1 MQGSTLAP
9 TTPKTKSMINQTILN
24 KMQAIQ
30 AEQLAKATK
39 VQPIFTAP
47 KKEITDAKEI
57 IETFKLVPKVEDTPP
72 LNYFTILW
80 HEGRHIEGATF
91 EGAIFTNW
99 QDVQSAFFKLW
110 EVNEKGQDGGYTKVK
125 CTIKLEGK
133 QEYTARI
140 DITNKINNGDFNPNS
155 ANILIHLQDDINAME
170 DEIQDETPELSTL
183 TFDEIVSNLEETSA
197 PAKEDEQEINSKKDE
212 IIKTLQELVKQQEA
226 IIVNLKTQLLEA
238 TATEIKPCKPVVSI
252 NHEKNGIEI
261 KFDCKPSQ
269 STLDLLKSNGFRWS
283 KYNSIWYNVNTAENL
298 NFANSL

>member
-9 TTPKTKSMINQTILN
+9 TKPKPKTMINQTILN

-39 VQPIFTAP
+39 VQPTFQAP

-80 HEGRHIEGATF
+80 HEGNHIEGATF
-91 EGAIFTNW
+91 ENTTFYNW
-99 QDVQSAFFKLW
+99 QDIQSAFFKLW

-125 CTIKLEGK
+125 CTIKIEGK
-133 QEYTARI
+133 QECTTRV
-140 DITNKINNGDFNPNS
+140 DITNKVGNGDFNPNS
-155 ANILIHLQDDINAME
+155 ANIVDYLQDCFSSLE

-183 TFDEIVSNLEETSA
+183 SFEEIISEEIAQIEPTNQTDA
-197 PAKEDEQEINSKKDE
+197 KDE
-212 IIKTLQELVKQQEA
+212 IIKTLKEMVQQQEA
-226 IIVNLKTQLLEA
+226 IIANLKTQLLEA
-238 TATEIKPCKPVVSI
+238 TATAIKPCKPVINI
-252 NHEKNGIEI
+252 NHEKNGIEL

-269 STLDLLKSNGFRWS
+269 STLDSLKANGWRWS
-283 KYNSIWYNVNTAENL
+283 KYNSIWYNAHTAENL
-298 NFANSL
+298 NFANSI